1 MNAFMVW
8 AQAARR
14 RLGHQYPS
22 LHNAELSKT
31 LGKLWRSA
39 EVERDTW
46 SRSFYFRI
54 LKEEEKKPFMVEAER
69 LRQLH
74 KRQHPDYK
82 YQPRRRR
89 GQAGL
94 GPDSPGAAGG
104 KEEPLTPPHT
114 PSEEDRAGAGH
125 RTAAKHG
132 GGAEG
137 AAGAELVS
145 MESYLSRYTQ
155 YSTAAAG
162 SGHSMQEV
170 MTKCVCA
177 GKRHGC
183 LRAGPA
189 RLSGHLLPGQLEVPR
204 GDGRCVPGLRLQH
217 LHPLHGLHG
226 LHGLARGLLHLRAP
240 RVAARQPGPRH
251 GGGGGAVHRHLATL
265 KPR

>member
-39 EVERDTW
+39 EVGLDTECQC
-46 SRSFYFRI
+46 FYFRI

-137 AAGAELVS
+137 ATGAELVS

-170 MTKCVCA
+170 IIKSVCV
-177 GKRHGC
+177 
-183 LRAGPA
+183 
-189 RLSGHLLPGQLEVPR
+189 
-204 GDGRCVPGLRLQH
+204 
-217 LHPLHGLHG
+217 
-226 LHGLARGLLHLRAP
+226 
-240 RVAARQPGPRH
+240 
-251 GGGGGAVHRHLATL
+251 
-265 KPR
+265 